1 MHEDIPRG
9 ALWTPQNGWTSSL
22 ERECA
27 KAVEEYDSALVLGQ
41 RQDTGE
47 WVVFLKEG
55 PANKDVF
62 PIFGLGM
69 QLHSAEQVKAKLHQ
83 SDVSRHGRKIYAQ
96 IVQSMAKE
104 EAAAKKARHDADEP
118 VAEALEWAMRKMGAT
133 PHKRIYVPSTYRPK
147 AS

>member
-9 ALWTPQNGWTSSL
+9 ALWTPQNGWTSQQ

-62 PIFGLGM
+62 PIFGLGR
-69 QLHSAEQVKAKLHQ
+69 QLPSSDKIKEILSR

-96 IVQSMAKE
+96 ILQSMARE
-104 EAAAKKARHDADEP
+104 EAAAKAARHEADEP
-118 VAEALEWAMRKMGAT
+118 AAEALAWGINKMTGSH
-133 PHKRIYVPSTYRPK
+133 PRIFVPKTYRPK
-147 AS
+147 EA